1 MSTATETHALHSRFL
16 EILPRVELHGRIYF
30 RFLRCSQQREE
41 ALAEMIALA
50 WKWFQRLVERGKDPT
65 QFPSAL
71 ATFAARAVK
80 SGRRLCGQER
90 TKDALSPQAQQRHG
104 FLVSRIPDYSTLEG
118 NPFDEALRDNVQTP
132 VPEQVA
138 FRIDFPAWLRRL
150 GQRNRRVAEEMAL
163 GHQTRD
169 MAKKYGLSSARISQ
183 LRRELHADWMRFCDV
198 PCLCPES

>member
-1 MSTATETHALHSRFL
+1 MSTATETHALHSHFL
-16 EILPRVELHGRIYF
+16 EILPRIELHGRIYF

-41 ALAEMIALA
+41 ALAEMIALS
-50 WKWFQRLVERGKDPT
+50 WKWFQSLVERGKDPAR
-65 QFPSAL
+65 FPSAL

-80 SGRRLCGQER
+80 SGRR
-90 TKDALSPQAQQRHG
+90 
-104 FLVSRIPDYSTLEG
+104 
-118 NPFDEALRDNVQTP
+118 
-132 VPEQVA
+132 
-138 FRIDFPAWLRRL
+138 LRRL